1 MVTAVAGG
9 LGRALDVLDG
19 ARRAVLRRLGRVSAI
34 AALRRRRELRL
45 TTVALSSV
53 ALAFV
58 LALVVTLPLLA
69 LSPLLLGVPHVA
81 SDVRYLLVRPLC
93 GSGLPA
99 RAWRPVSALFV
110 LAVGLGVAGEARL
123 ALLAAGG
130 AVLVAGLSTDAP
142 VRARALFALL
152 CGGVLA
158 VATLWP
164 RAAALVLAQGH
175 NLVAIALAGWLVR
188 ARLRAG
194 WLVAL
199 ALAAGIA
206 AIALGLCDGLLAG
219 AGLGAGFGATWR
231 DALAT
236 VVPDGVGPVVAR
248 RWVAIFAFA
257 QSVHYGAWLRWLPDA
272 ARTGARPPSF
282 RRSYQLLEQELGRP
296 ATLGVIGLSLA
307 LPLAACVSLDGARH
321 AYLGLALFHG
331 FIELAFVA
339 CLVLTR
345 GAARRGPA

>member
-19 ARRAVLRRLGRVSAI
+19 ARRALLRRLGRVSAI

-45 TTVALSSV
+45 TAVALSSI

-58 LALVVTLPLLA
+58 LALVATLPLLA

-93 GSGLPA
+93 GPGLPA

-110 LAVGLGVAGEARL
+110 LAVGLGVAGEGRL

-130 AVLVAGLSTDAP
+130 AVLVAGLSTQAP

-188 ARLRAG
+188 ARLRARC
-194 WLVAL
+194 WPR
-199 ALAAGIA
+199 
-206 AIALGLCDGLLAG
+206 C
-219 AGLGAGFGATWR
+219 W
-231 DALAT
+231 
-236 VVPDGVGPVVAR
+236 
-248 RWVAIFAFA
+248 
-257 QSVHYGAWLRWLPDA
+257 
-272 ARTGARPPSF
+272 
-282 RRSYQLLEQELGRP
+282 
-296 ATLGVIGLSLA
+296 
-307 LPLAACVSLDGARH
+307 
-321 AYLGLALFHG
+321 
-331 FIELAFVA
+331 
-339 CLVLTR
+339 
-345 GAARRGPA
+345 